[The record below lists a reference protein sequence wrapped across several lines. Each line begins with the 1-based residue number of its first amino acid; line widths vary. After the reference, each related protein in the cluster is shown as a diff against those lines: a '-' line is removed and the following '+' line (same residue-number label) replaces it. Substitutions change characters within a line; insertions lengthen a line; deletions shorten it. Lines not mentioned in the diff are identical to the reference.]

1 MATKFKPSISF
12 HPGVTLAEKLQE
24 LGMSVTDFALLAD
37 QPTETI
43 QGILDGDISV
53 TFEMAN
59 AFERITHIPAHF
71 WINKQRNYDASKVRN
86 RNEAAVSSFPSIRW
100 SASFLLDK

>member
-1 MATKFKPSISF
+1 MAATKFKPSISF

-24 LGMSVTDFALLAD
+24 LGMSVTDFAVMVA

-43 QGILDGDISV
+43 RGVIDGNISV

-59 AFERITHIPAHF
+59 AFENITHIPTHF
-71 WINKQRNYDASKVRN
+71 WLNKQRNYDASKARN
-86 RNEAAVSSFPSIRW
+86 RKEVAASSFPPIR
-100 SASFLLDK
+100 